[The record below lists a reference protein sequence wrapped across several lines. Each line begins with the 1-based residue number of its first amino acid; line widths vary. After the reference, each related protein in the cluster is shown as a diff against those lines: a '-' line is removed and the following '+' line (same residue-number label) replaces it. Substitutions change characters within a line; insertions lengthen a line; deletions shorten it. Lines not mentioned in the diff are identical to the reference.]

1 MNGYNAIAKILKK
14 ENVEWMA
21 CFPSNPLIEAVS
33 EEGIRPIMFRQERG
47 GIMAADGYSRVKS
60 GKSFGVF
67 ACQGGP
73 GAENAYG
80 AIAQAWAD
88 SVPLL
93 FIPDGVSLMET
104 DVKPAFWASRN
115 YERITKW
122 AESINSPE
130 RIVPLMRRAMHS
142 LKNGRPGPVLLE
154 MHRDSMAQ
162 EINNLDT
169 YSIPEESKVSP
180 SDEDI
185 FEAVGQLV
193 NAKNPIIWAGQGV
206 LYANATEE
214 LKELSDILGLPVVT
228 TMPGKS
234 SFDERNPLS
243 LGSANRTAPKSVWK
257 WLGISDTIFAIG
269 SSLTKTNYGI
279 TIPDGKKIIH
289 STNNYEDINKD
300 YSVEIGLV
308 GDSKIILQ
316 KMIECVKSEFTTD
329 QEVFQKSKMK
339 TIDQIKS
346 TKKEWLEE
354 WGTLLN
360 SDMNPINPYRLI
372 NEINKNI
379 DHENSIITH
388 DAGHPRDQIMPFLT
402 STVPASYLGW
412 GKSTHLGYGIPLMIG
427 AKMAEP
433 NKFCLNFM
441 GDGAFGMSGLD
452 IETSVRS
459 GNPITTVVMN
469 NGTMGGYPARYPQ
482 SIEKF
487 DTIKMTGN
495 YATLAE
501 GMGAEGIEVNNP
513 EELKG
518 AIIKAQQLNSE
529 GTSVL
534 LDVKT
539 QPELKMS
546 TYEELL
552 QN

>member
-1 MNGYNAIAKILKK
+1 MDGYETIAKILKK

-21 CFPSNPLIEAVS
+21 CFPSNPLIEAVAK
-33 EEGIRPIMFRQERG
+33 EGIRPIMFRQERG

-60 GKSFGVF
+60 GRNFGVF

-88 SVPLL
+88 SVPLF
-93 FIPDGVSLMET
+93 FIPDGVSLMEA

-122 AESINSPE
+122 SESINSPN
-130 RIVPLMRRAMHS
+130 RIVPLMRRAMHA

-154 MHRDSMAQ
+154 MNRDSMTQ
-162 EINNLDT
+162 EITNLNR
-169 YSIPEESKVSP
+169 YSSPDESKASP
-180 SDEDI
+180 TDDYIEK
-185 FEAVGQLV
+185 AVKLLI
-193 NAKNPIIWAGQGV
+193 NSTNPIIWSGQGV
-206 LYANATEE
+206 LYSGATKE
-214 LKELSDILGLPVVT
+214 LKHLSDLLALPVVT

-234 SFDERNPLS
+234 SFDERNSLS
-243 LGSANRTAPKSVWK
+243 LGSANRTAPKPVWK
-257 WLGISDTIFAIG
+257 WLGSSDTIFAIG

-289 STNNYEDINKD
+289 STNNLEDINKD
-300 YSVEIGLV
+300 YSVEIPLF
-308 GDSKIILQ
+308 GDSKIVLK
-316 KMIECVKSEFTTD
+316 KMIECIESNYKISD
-329 QEVFQKSKMK
+329 LSKERESK
-339 TIDQIKS
+339 EEEIK
-346 TKKEWLEE
+346 KCRDEWMKEWSS
-354 WGTLLN
+354 LLS
-360 SDMNPINPYRLI
+360 SDMNPVNPYRLI
-372 NEINKNI
+372 SEINNNI
-379 DHENSIITH
+379 DHENSIVTH

-402 STVPASYLGW
+402 STVPCSYLGW

-452 IETSVRS
+452 IETASRS

-469 NGTMGGYPARYPQ
+469 NGTMGGYPSRYPQ

-487 DTIKMTGN
+487 ETIKMTGS
-495 YATLAE
+495 YATIAK
-501 GMGAEGIEVNNP
+501 GMGAEGIEINNP
-513 EELKG
+513 GELKG

-546 TYEELL
+546 VYEELL
-552 QN
+552 